1 MSEMMSSALLYDY
14 VNVSYPLESLE
25 IVVWGLFIGFVIAS
39 LMAVYNKGLIGGFI
53 KALLSNECTSEE
65 SAKTISELGYG
76 TDYFVKNALR
86 TNTVLRRF
94 VVRVD
99 YVLPR
104 PEGEEAATDETT
116 PEKPPKVE
124 RTRGGHEIIDFETAR
139 FYIPEELKYRAEVRY
154 ARRGTNVVSLIV
166 TVIILAVAAFG
177 VLYLVPEMVQL
188 LDNFIGT
195 FVS

>member
-1 MSEMMSSALLYDY
+1 MSSALLYDY
-14 VNVSYPLESLE
+14 VNVSYPFESLE

-86 TNTVLRRF
+86 TNTVMRRF

-104 PEGEEAATDETT
+104 FESEAAGTDE
-116 PEKPPKVE
+116 PAAEKQPKVE

-166 TVIILAVAAFG
+166 TIIILAVAAFG
-177 VLYLVPEMVQL
+177 VLYLVPEMLQL